1 MSANDVD
8 PVLLALREEIT
19 AADRDLISAFI
30 RRLQAAVTIRG
41 HKTDRGYDLIDPERE
56 QELLEEWRRAN
67 DEVVSDEAL
76 LELFETVLR
85 LSKREAGA
93 DSAR

>member
-8 PVLLALREEIT
+8 PILLALREEIT
-19 AADRDLISAFI
+19 AADRDLLAAFI
-30 RRLQAAVTIRG
+30 RRLQAAVKIRD

-67 DEVVSDEAL
+67 DGAISDEAL
-76 LELFETVLR
+76 LELFEAVLR
-85 LSKREAGA
+85 LSKREAG
-93 DSAR
+93 R